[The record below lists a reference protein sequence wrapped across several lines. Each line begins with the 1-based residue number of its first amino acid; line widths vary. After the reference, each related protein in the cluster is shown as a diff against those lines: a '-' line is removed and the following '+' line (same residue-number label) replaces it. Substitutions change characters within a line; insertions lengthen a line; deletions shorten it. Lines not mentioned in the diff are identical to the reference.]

1 MSDLIRIFK
10 PYAHY
15 YHIIGSALE
24 VNVVNLMTSPIAAD
38 QKVMLVFQ
46 RWIASD
52 NEVTWEKILEVCQDY
67 PDKFGKA
74 ETELRKFLSTERARL
89 TYLEQQG

>member
-1 MSDLIRIFK
+1 MADLMD
-10 PYAHY
+10 
-15 YHIIGSALE
+15 S
-24 VNVVNLMTSPIAAD
+24 SSSAD

-74 ETELRKFLSTERARL
+74 ETGLRKFLSTERARKK
-89 TYLEQQG
+89 YLKNQ

>member
-1 MSDLIRIFK
+1 MADLMD
-10 PYAHY
+10 
-15 YHIIGSALE
+15 S
-24 VNVVNLMTSPIAAD
+24 SSSAD

-74 ETELRKFLSTERARL
+74 ETELRKFLSTERAHKK
-89 TYLEQQG
+89 YLKNQ